1 MRQLMMLFAAIFVP
15 LSMSACTSI
24 SVTTD
29 KPGEILVCDGTW
41 TQGSM
46 FGQSSARRRMLV
58 YSNPDATKIQLETFG
73 QMEGVCRHEE
83 GATCE
88 AAIKGKTLTITST
101 FPKWMGTQ
109 TFTFDMDTAHMTFA
123 LGGLDGGQVFS
134 GTCHRKAA

>member
-1 MRQLMMLFAAIFVP
+1 MANIKKVPLGYMRQLMMLFAAIFVP

-58 YSNPDATKIQLETFG
+58 YSNLDATKILLETFG
-73 QMEGVCRHEE
+73 QMEG
-83 GATCE
+83 
-88 AAIKGKTLTITST
+88 AAVMKKVL
-101 FPKWMGTQ
+101 P
-109 TFTFDMDTAHMTFA
+109 
-123 LGGLDGGQVFS
+123 V
-134 GTCHRKAA
+134 RP